1 MKKKKKKK
9 VEFDNSCLYIVCGKK
24 NEPNVD
30 NVKKKDLFWV
40 FLDIEGRYVTM
51 TMKQVSQ

>member
-1 MKKKKKKK
+1 ML
-9 VEFDNSCLYIVCGKK
+9 FYIVCGKK

-40 FLDIEGRYVTM
+40 FLDIEGDT
-51 TMKQVSQ
+51 